1 MEISI
6 CCYTGV
12 LGRNRIKVG
21 RIGKGRRKDGVEQI
35 GIFFFLREREKGT
48 IINKEKKKVK
58 TNQMQEGSSNYPKIK
73 SQMCP
78 DLPNSESDIPEHK
91 IPISV

>member
-1 MEISI
+1 MGLNKLEF
-6 CCYTGV
+6 
-12 LGRNRIKVG
+12 
-21 RIGKGRRKDGVEQI
+21 
-35 GIFFFLREREKGT
+35 FFFLREREREKGT